1 MALITCPECG
11 REISDKA
18 VACPGCGCPMEKFC
32 HTTIECEQARIEI
45 SSDYL
50 TIFNSRGKNIVSD
63 KMDNFLLLFSEMVS
77 GAYVLIFSHGSLKG
91 SYGCRVKNQY
101 IDKAMELSNEFSM
114 RGKKISGLTYWKAFK
129 FKNDTQLLRKQQE
142 KMEMQDNLQKISAMG
157 DILSGKGK
165 TSCCPKCRSTQITYG
180 GNRISLGR
188 AVVGGAVAGPA
199 GATLGGLT
207 GKKGYAVCLNCGKR
221 WKI

>member
-18 VACPGCGCPMEKFC
+18 VSCPGCGFPLDGYVQEDSRSELDRLVDDIC
-32 HTTIECEQARIEI
+32 ARNQ
-45 SSDYL
+45 D
-50 TIFNSRGKNIVSD
+50 
-63 KMDNFLLLFSEMVS
+63 
-77 GAYVLIFSHGSLKG
+77 
-91 SYGCRVKNQY
+91 RVKA
-101 IDKAMELSNEFSM
+101 IKELRENTGMDLKTAKDIMDVKYTGMTQKEANAKLKQELKEERAQDRENLRNAFQTLA
-114 RGKKISGLTYWKAFK
+114 GVTSGP
-129 FKNDTQLLRKQQE
+129 
-142 KMEMQDNLQKISAMG
+142 
-157 DILSGKGK
+157 K
-165 TSCCPKCRSTQITYG
+165 TPKCPKCRSTQITYG

>member
-18 VACPGCGCPMEKFC
+18 VSCPGCGFPLDGYVQEDSRSELDRLVDDIC
-32 HTTIECEQARIEI
+32 ARNQ
-45 SSDYL
+45 D
-50 TIFNSRGKNIVSD
+50 
-63 KMDNFLLLFSEMVS
+63 
-77 GAYVLIFSHGSLKG
+77 
-91 SYGCRVKNQY
+91 RVKA
-101 IDKAMELSNEFSM
+101 IKELRENTGMDLKTAKDIMDVKYTGMTQKEANAKLKQELKEERAQDRENLRNAFQTLA
-114 RGKKISGLTYWKAFK
+114 GVTSG
-129 FKNDTQLLRKQQE
+129 
-142 KMEMQDNLQKISAMG
+142 S
-157 DILSGKGK
+157 K
-165 TSCCPKCRSTQITYG
+165 TPKCPKCRSTQITYG